1 MLEFADGLLGYARYR
16 RFELFT
22 GSDRKELLE
31 KNLKDMPADWYYH
44 NTTISYDR
52 NDHGHRCKNIKDVD
66 LDNYIL
72 TIGCSHTEG
81 IGLRLEDTYSYILS
95 KKLNTDYYNLA
106 IGGSGIDL
114 MMYNLLTWFGLIQK
128 QPKLVVVQWPEK
140 NRFLTKLRRDDQQ
153 IVPIGPWRSE
163 RELTDFMIVGDDNNF
178 FHTRQLLSYQL
189 LKNFIKVPLV
199 NVKMYSSDPIEGVH
213 MKYLD
218 LSRDMVHYGKDTH
231 ENLAQEIVNYL
242 R

>member
-22 GSDRKELLE
+22 GSDSKELLE
-31 KNLKDMPADWYYH
+31 KNLKDMPADWYYRT
-44 NTTISYDR
+44 NTVSYER

-81 IGLRLEDTYSYILS
+81 IGLRLEDTYSHVLS
-95 KKLNTDYYNLA
+95 KKLNTDYYNLS

-114 MMYNLLTWFGLIQK
+114 IEYNLITWFSTIVK
-128 QPKLVVVQWPEK
+128 QPNLVVVQWPDLS
-140 NRFLTKLRRDDQQ
+140 RYLTKLRRDDQQ
-153 IVPIGPWRSE
+153 IVPVGPWRQE
-163 RELTDFMIVGDDNNF
+163 REISDFMFAGSENNF
-178 FHTRQLLSYQL
+178 FHTRQLLSNKL
-189 LKNFIKVPLV
+189 LKNFIKVPQIHI
-199 NVKMYSSDPIEGVH
+199 KMYTDDPVEGIL
-213 MKYLD
+213 MKRAD
-218 LSRDMVHYGKDTH
+218 LSRDGVHYGKDAH